1 MEMKMKREFVFE
13 LNLQQWKCEAHK
25 STRNWHDERIYSFAC
40 TISTGRVNYIHTL
53 SQFSFPLLFWN
64 EKFSVIIL
72 SSAQVFPIMRKRTGF
87 PIFWLTLI
95 FPSSQLIRAMAHTF
109 THTIYH
115 VAHDL
120 IHRLYGYSLHFY
132 SKKIIIIF
140 CVTIQNMTVC
150 WLWAHIDQSCSP

>member
-1 MEMKMKREFVFE
+1 MWSTQKHPKLTRWKNIFFRMHNFNWQSKLHSHSISIFFSASLLEWKVFSYHLIERSSFPYNAKENRLPYILVDLNISFVSIDTC
-13 LNLQQWKCEAHK
+13 NGTH
-25 STRNWHDERIYSFAC
+25 
-40 TISTGRVNYIHTL
+40 IHT
-53 SQFSFPLLFWN
+53 
-64 EKFSVIIL
+64 
-72 SSAQVFPIMRKRTGF
+72 
-87 PIFWLTLI
+87 
-95 FPSSQLIRAMAHTF
+95 H